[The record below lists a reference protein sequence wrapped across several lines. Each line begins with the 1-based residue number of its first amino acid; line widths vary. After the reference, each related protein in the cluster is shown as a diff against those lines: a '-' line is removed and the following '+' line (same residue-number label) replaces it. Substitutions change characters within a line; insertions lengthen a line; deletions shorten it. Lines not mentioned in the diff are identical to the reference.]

1 MWAAPLF
8 MSTDLRDLSPEAKEI
23 LLNKNYIAIMQDPLW
38 DMAVRV
44 DKVQPQGAPVR
55 YAYLFIQTFPT
66 ISAFAPFNFLS

>member
-44 DKVQPQGAPVR
+44 DKVQPQGSVCVV
-55 YAYLFIQTFPT
+55 FIANVSDTH
-66 ISAFAPFNFLS
+66 IM